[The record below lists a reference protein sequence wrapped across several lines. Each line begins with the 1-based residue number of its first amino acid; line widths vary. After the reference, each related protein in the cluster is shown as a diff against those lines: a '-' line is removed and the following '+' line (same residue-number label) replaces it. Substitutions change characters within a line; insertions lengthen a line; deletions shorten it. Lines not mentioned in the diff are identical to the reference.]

1 MTCWCS
7 TTEWLGTVDFGLTV
21 AHKTTQALVGLKR
34 AATRRPPSLT
44 PQVVKHG
51 TGSNYFERSD
61 GQIDDIIDAA
71 NEGDAPAGR
80 CAWRR
85 VNAAPQKLYRPQYL
99 GRNQFPG
106 RQGQLALLSQQTR
119 DKGS

>member
-7 TTEWLGTVDFGLTV
+7 TTGWLGTVDFGLTV
-21 AHKTTQALVGLKR
+21 AHKTQALVGLKR

-51 TGSNYFERSD
+51 TGSNYFEQSD
-61 GQIDDIIDAA
+61 GQIDNIIDAA

-85 VNAAPQKLYRPQYL
+85 VNAARKAVQASIFRQKSVS
-99 GRNQFPG
+99 GSPG
-106 RQGQLALLSQQTR
+106 SARFAKSANAG
-119 DKGS
+119 